1 MLSAMI
7 LFIIDIK
14 CLIFINLSI
23 YTIIA
28 LWPIDLSNLTIKL
41 IDRLHY
47 LLFDIRSGF
56 RTLYFVY
63 LYDLA
68 RE

>member
-1 MLSAMI
+1 MDLGN
-7 LFIIDIK
+7 
-14 CLIFINLSI
+14 LI
-23 YTIIA
+23 
-28 LWPIDLSNLTIKL
+28 IKL
-41 IDRLHY
+41 IKRLYH